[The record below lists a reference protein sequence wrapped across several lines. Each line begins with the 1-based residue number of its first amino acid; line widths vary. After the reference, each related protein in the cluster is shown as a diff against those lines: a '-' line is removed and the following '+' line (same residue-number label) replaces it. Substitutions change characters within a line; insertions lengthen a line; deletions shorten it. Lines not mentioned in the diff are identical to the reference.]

1 MDNNGEIAVYS
12 SESINNGIVGYIND
26 NPEFIVNENNPIYI
40 VFGDHTISFNIAT
53 KSFCVMDNVKVLSI
67 NEIMSIGVLMFIISS
82 WKRCIPNKG
91 YSRHWSL
98 AKNVLFNL
106 PITKNGKIDFE
117 FMESFISELEAY
129 HILELEAY

>member
-1 MDNNGEIAVYS
+1 MGSFKYFKTKYKRYKGKVDTLLNEKLKNVEWGEFSFDKLFQVCTVKNKLTKSDLDNNGEIAVYS

-67 NEIMSIGVLMFIISS
+67 NEIMSIGVLMFII
-82 WKRCIPNKG
+82 
-91 YSRHWSL
+91 
-98 AKNVLFNL
+98 
-106 PITKNGKIDFE
+106 
-117 FMESFISELEAY
+117 
-129 HILELEAY
+129 